1 MHGINPQWM
10 AWQTS
15 YQGIDQIPE
24 GCLDYVI
31 VLIQIP
37 GGFSLAYDLEGVHS

>member
-1 MHGINPQWM
+1 MDGM
-10 AWQTS
+10 ADQLS
-15 YQGIDQIPE
+15 VCYGGIDQIPE

-37 GGFSLAYDLEGVHS
+37 GGFSLAYDLEGFTPSN